1 MQAKISR
8 VINKVTLC
16 ITSKSAERKNE
27 LRKDTLQFLKKKK
40 NAQIS
45 IRKQEIKK
53 ALRQESRNN
62 FIYTINR
69 SETIK

>member
-27 LRKDTLQFLKKKK
+27 LRKDTLQFKKKK
-40 NAQIS
+40 TRLDQH
-45 IRKQEIKK
+45 KK
-53 ALRQESRNN
+53 AGNKESTKAR
-62 FIYTINR
+62 
-69 SETIK
+69 K

>member
-8 VINKVTLC
+8 VINKVKLC

-40 NAQIS
+40 NA
-45 IRKQEIKK
+45 
-53 ALRQESRNN
+53 
-62 FIYTINR
+62 
-69 SETIK
+69 